1 MRSWLWWY
9 WWLFFCLF
17 VCLFACHSVI
27 WYLSSSHTLVVLLCL
42 CVCIRAFARV
52 RVRLS
57 LSLSLCCLCVCVV
70 CVCACVCER
79 ERAPVVF
86 YFSSLAK
93 RHCNYWLLQRQDLA
107 LRDFSW
113 SAYEGPLPLY
123 LVWPAFCFSFIS
135 CCFFRMGHTED
146 TTLVLWCQSPLIQTV
161 GLNYSIFFLFKAIYF
176 LKYFL
181 CSRRDP
187 KIMSLQIMLHT

>member
-1 MRSWLWWY
+1 MILMVI
-9 WWLFFCLF
+9 FLF
-17 VCLFACHSVI
+17 VCLFICLPLC
-27 WYLSSSHTLVVLLCL
+27 YLIFEQFSYSRCLVVPV
-42 CVCIRAFARV
+42 CVYTCVRACACEV
-52 RVRLS
+52 V
-57 LSLSLCCLCVCVV
+57 SLSLCCLCVCVV